1 MRVVTAIRK
10 SRWVD
15 PFGGNVVVKTGGSE
29 GWHCWPSFGA
39 VGR

>member
-15 PFGGNVVVKTGGSE
+15 PFGGNVVVKSSE
-29 GWHCWPSFGA
+29 GWRCWPSFGA